1 MAIWLLI
8 AALFGLSGV
17 ALDAAGTHAMVATPP
32 QDQAAFAT
40 AARYQ
45 LLHALALLGVAWLAS
60 RTPRSRLVW
69 LSGLG
74 FTLGIIL
81 FSGSI
86 YLRKLAAVDWASA
99 ATPAGGICLMAG
111 WAAFALYAVSLLL
124 KSGRQ

>member
-8 AALFGLSGV
+8 AALLGLTGV
-17 ALDAAGTHAMVATPP
+17 ALDAAGTHALAAAPP

-45 LLHALALLGVAWLAS
+45 LLHALALVGVAWLGS
-60 RTPRSRLVW
+60 RSPGSRLVW

-86 YLRKLAAVDWASA
+86 YLRKLAAVEWVSA

-111 WAAFALYAVSLLL
+111 WAAFALYAVSQLR